1 MREGRTVVL
10 FIIRSFV
17 EFGGERS
24 ARTRARTRSRSL
36 ERGGR
41 LLRLCNLA
49 PVTGLDRLIGGQG
62 SMPVRARFERC
73 CVVACT

>member
-1 MREGRTVVL
+1 MRDGRTVVL
-10 FIIRSFV
+10 FIVRSFIA
-17 EFGGERS
+17 FGGERS
-24 ARTRARTRSRSL
+24 ARTRAKTRSRSL

-41 LLRLCNLA
+41 LLRLCSFA

-62 SMPVRARFERC
+62 SMPVRARCERC